1 MTTKKR
7 ESTQS
12 DQYRLFAD
20 SMMIGGPLHQ
30 LCEAWLRRTRPLWKP
45 ALLAALILLPLE
57 STAAVYKCKGA
68 DGSTVFADAPC
79 GPDAQVLVVRTPPP
93 ISDMPVS
100 TKGIGGRSTQRD
112 ESVVHPAQSAKLPQ
126 MSLARPVAAGAVGG
140 FDGYLSDA
148 HLLESRQSAAPGVVI
163 RYSDPVNGALLK
175 SVLNPVRAS
184 SMLDAAMRQHN
195 TRQFDELRHLVEPM
209 QQRYALAFA
218 SNPRA
223 YEPEYLDTM
232 DIGAVVVR
240 HAIDQMRTASQ
251 TPPPTPAAS
260 AKAADAKLSQS
271 LASLNQ
277 SMNGLMTTMAQAMA
291 TGIRQQVIGGKF
303 SPAGAQRATGI
314 ANSLASES
322 P

>member
-7 ESTQS
+7 DSMRS
-12 DQYRLFAD
+12 DQCRLVAD
-20 SMMIGGPLHQ
+20 STTIGGPLHQ
-30 LCEAWLRRTRPLWKP
+30 LCEAWVRRTRPLWKP
-45 ALLAALILLPLE
+45 VLLAALILLPLE
-57 STAAVYKCKGA
+57 SSAAVYKCKGA
-68 DGSTVFADAPC
+68 DGSTEFADAPC
-79 GPDAQVLVVRTPPP
+79 GPDAQVLVVRTPP

-112 ESVVHPAQSAKLPQ
+112 ESAVHPAQSAKLTQ
-126 MSLARPVAAGAVGG
+126 MSVAGPVAAGAVGG
-140 FDGYLSDA
+140 LDGYLSDA
-148 HLLESRQSAAPGVVI
+148 HLLESRQSAAPGAVI

-218 SNPRA
+218 SNPRV

-251 TPPPTPAAS
+251 TPPPTAAAS
-260 AKAADAKLSQS
+260 AKAVDAKLSQS

-291 TGIRQQVIGGKF
+291 KGIRQQVISGKF